1 VTFSPSEPQR
11 ILAAHMLNNSATAG
25 FVGMGIGKTATTLY
39 ALNELLHDLAVR
51 AALVVAPLRVVNLT
65 WPNEVEKWEQFR
77 WMRVANL
84 RTEEGK
90 QAFMAGTAQLYL
102 INYEQL
108 ATVKTTIHRTREPTK
123 AELAQL
129 RDGLV
134 PPTARTRKDFKL
146 SPDVLQIMLRGEIP
160 KGMRFTRP
168 EEVVHLG
175 FIDEFCR
182 KRKQLP
188 FDLVVIDEITKCK
201 SHSASGPKAL
211 WSELQRR
218 GNQITKRWGLTGTP
232 APNSLMD
239 LFAQIRLLDDGAAL
253 GTSFTRFQQ
262 MYFDSDYMG
271 WKWTPKPWAKD
282 AINKAIAHLT
292 VTLSSEDWLDIPD
305 VHIED
310 VEVSLPDP
318 ASYRQFERDLLIEVE
333 GQTVTAANAAVLL
346 GKLQQFTSGAL
357 YMEDKSTVHLHDAK
371 LDALAAIVKKTDGP
385 VLVAVNF
392 QSEQDRLR
400 ARFPKAKFFAD
411 AKTAAEQQALLAAWN
426 AGKVPMLVAHP
437 ASVGHGLNLQHGGNT
452 LVWMT
457 LTFSRENYEQMI
469 ARLARRGQENV
480 TTVYRLGCPG
490 TVDDVVVEA
499 LREKKETERSL
510 LDSLKLLEKAAA
522 QRS

>member
-1 VTFSPSEPQR
+1 MRFSPSEPQR
-11 ILAAHMLNNSATAG
+11 LLAEHMLAHPVTAG

-77 WMRVANL
+77 WMRVANM

-90 QAFMAGTAQLYL
+90 QAFLAGTAQLYL
-102 INYEQL
+102 INYESL
-108 ATVKTTIHRTREPTK
+108 HVVGELLKKRKGKLPYDVEVWDETTK
-123 AELAQL
+123 A
-129 RDGLV
+129 
-134 PPTARTRKDFKL
+134 
-146 SPDVLQIMLRGEIP
+146 
-160 KGMRFTRP
+160 
-168 EEVVHLG
+168 
-175 FIDEFCR
+175 
-182 KRKQLP
+182 
-188 FDLVVIDEITKCK
+188 K
-201 SHSASGPKAL
+201 SHSSKRINAFRKLPRAP
-211 WSELQRR
+211 R
-218 GNQITKRWGLTGTP
+218 RWGLTGTP

-262 MYFDSDYMG
+262 HYFDSDYMG
-271 WKWTPKPWAKD
+271 WKWTPKGFAKD

-305 VHIED
+305 VHVED
-310 VEVSLPDP
+310 VEVVLPDP
-318 ASYRQFERDLLIEVE
+318 ASYRQFERDLLIEIE

-357 YMEDKSTVHLHDAK
+357 YMEDKSIVHLHDAK

-411 AKTAAEQQALLAAWN
+411 AKTATEQQALLAAWN

-480 TTVYRLGCPG
+480 TTVYRLVCPG
-490 TVDDVVVEA
+490 TVDDVVVED

>member
-1 VTFSPSEPQR
+1 MTFSPSEPQR
-11 ILAAHMLNNSATAG
+11 ILADHFLRHPATAG
-25 FVGMGIGKTATTLY
+25 FVGMGIGKTATSLY

-102 INYEQL
+102 INYESL
-108 ATVKTTIHRTREPTK
+108 HVVGELLKKRKGALPYDVEVWDETTK
-123 AELAQL
+123 A
-129 RDGLV
+129 
-134 PPTARTRKDFKL
+134 
-146 SPDVLQIMLRGEIP
+146 
-160 KGMRFTRP
+160 
-168 EEVVHLG
+168 
-175 FIDEFCR
+175 
-182 KRKQLP
+182 
-188 FDLVVIDEITKCK
+188 K
-201 SHSASGPKAL
+201 SHSSKRVNAFRKLPRAP
-211 WSELQRR
+211 R
-218 GNQITKRWGLTGTP
+218 RWGLTGTP
-232 APNSLMD
+232 APNSLLD

-253 GTSFTRFQQ
+253 GTAFTRFQQ
-262 MYFDSDYMG
+262 LYFDSDWMG

-318 ASYRQFERDLLIEVE
+318 ASYRQFERDLLIEIE

-357 YMEDKSTVHLHDAK
+357 YMEDKSTAHLHDAK
-371 LDALAAIVKKTDGP
+371 LDALEKIVKKTDGP

-426 AGKVPMLVAHP
+426 AGKVPILVAHP

-457 LTFSRENYEQMI
+457 LTFSREQVEQMI

-480 TTVYRLGCPG
+480 TVVHRLIVPG

-522 QRS
+522 QRTRP

>member
-11 ILAAHMLNNSATAG
+11 ILADHMLNNSATAG

-90 QAFMAGTAQLYL
+90 QAFIAGTAQLYL
-102 INYEQL
+102 INYESL
-108 ATVKTTIHRTREPTK
+108 HVVGELLKKRKGKLPYDVEVWDETTK
-123 AELAQL
+123 A
-129 RDGLV
+129 
-134 PPTARTRKDFKL
+134 
-146 SPDVLQIMLRGEIP
+146 
-160 KGMRFTRP
+160 
-168 EEVVHLG
+168 
-175 FIDEFCR
+175 
-182 KRKQLP
+182 
-188 FDLVVIDEITKCK
+188 K
-201 SHSASGPKAL
+201 SHSSKRINAFRKLPRAP
-211 WSELQRR
+211 R
-218 GNQITKRWGLTGTP
+218 RWGLTGTP

-262 MYFDSDYMG
+262 HYFDSDYMG
-271 WKWTPKPWAKD
+271 WKWTPKGFAKD

-318 ASYRQFERDLLIEVE
+318 ASYRQFERDLLIEIE

-371 LDALAAIVKKTDGP
+371 LDALEKIVKKTDGP

-411 AKTAAEQQALLAAWN
+411 AKTATEQQALLAAWN

-480 TTVYRLGCPG
+480 TTVYRLVCPG

>member
-1 VTFSPSEPQR
+1 MTFSPSEPQR
-11 ILAAHMLNNSATAG
+11 LLAEHMLAHPVTAG
-25 FVGMGIGKTATTLY
+25 FVGMGIGKTATSLY

-90 QAFMAGTAQLYL
+90 QAFLAGTAQLYL
-102 INYEQL
+102 INYESL
-108 ATVKTTIHRTREPTK
+108 HVVG
-123 AELAQL
+123 ELL
-129 RDGLV
+129 
-134 PPTARTRKDFKL
+134 K
-146 SPDVLQIMLRGEIP
+146 
-160 KGMRFTRP
+160 
-168 EEVVHLG
+168 
-175 FIDEFCR
+175 
-182 KRKQLP
+182 KRKGKLP
-188 FDLVVIDEITKCK
+188 YDVEVWDEI
-201 SHSASGPKAL
+201 SKARSPTGKRVQAFRKL
-211 WSELQRR
+211 PRAPR
-218 GNQITKRWGLTGTP
+218 RWGLTGTP

-239 LFAQIRLLDDGAAL
+239 LFAQIRLLDDGASL
-253 GTSFTRFQQ
+253 GTAFTRFQQ

-271 WKWTPKPWAKD
+271 WSWTPKPWAKD

-305 VHIED
+305 VHVED
-310 VEVSLPDP
+310 VEVALPDP
-318 ASYRQFERDLLIEVE
+318 ASYRQFERDLLIEIE

-357 YMEDKSTVHLHDAK
+357 YMEDKSTIHLHDAK
-371 LDALAAIVKKTDGP
+371 LDALEKIVKKTDGP

-400 ARFPKAKFFAD
+400 VRFPKAKFFAD
-411 AKTAAEQQALLAAWN
+411 AKTATEQQALLAAWN

-457 LTFSRENYEQMI
+457 LTFSRENYEQMV
-469 ARLARRGQENV
+469 ARLARRGQQSV
-480 TTVYRLGCPG
+480 TTVYRLLCPG
-490 TVDDVVVEA
+490 TVDDVVAEA

-522 QRS
+522 QRTRP

>member
-11 ILAAHMLNNSATAG
+11 ILADHMLNNSATAG

-90 QAFMAGTAQLYL
+90 QAFIAGTAQLYL
-102 INYEQL
+102 INYESL
-108 ATVKTTIHRTREPTK
+108 HVVGELLKKRKGKLPYDVEVWDETTK
-123 AELAQL
+123 A
-129 RDGLV
+129 
-134 PPTARTRKDFKL
+134 
-146 SPDVLQIMLRGEIP
+146 
-160 KGMRFTRP
+160 
-168 EEVVHLG
+168 
-175 FIDEFCR
+175 
-182 KRKQLP
+182 
-188 FDLVVIDEITKCK
+188 K
-201 SHSASGPKAL
+201 SHSSKRINAFRKLPRAP
-211 WSELQRR
+211 R
-218 GNQITKRWGLTGTP
+218 RWGLTGTP

-253 GTSFTRFQQ
+253 GTAFTRFQQ
-262 MYFDSDYMG
+262 HYFDSDYMG
-271 WKWTPKPWAKD
+271 WKWTPKGFAKD

-318 ASYRQFERDLLIEVE
+318 ASYRQFERDLLIEIE

-371 LDALAAIVKKTDGP
+371 LDALEKIVKKTDGP

-411 AKTAAEQQALLAAWN
+411 AKTATEQQALLAAWN

-480 TTVYRLGCPG
+480 TTVYRLVCPG